1 MTLSHAKT
9 VLEALRFYASYDTW
23 HEGSPHDDKTGI
35 TLDVH
40 LPAGYVFDLGK
51 RATQALSAAEALV
64 REAENT
70 DAFKQSVIEKIEV
83 LRRDADADGSRAAE
97 IAAEAYADCL
107 QILKGE

>member
-1 MTLSHAKT
+1 MLATTDESPELKAAWQESVARK
-9 VLEALRFYASYDTW
+9 AL
-23 HEGSPHDDKTGI
+23 P
-35 TLDVH
+35 
-40 LPAGYVFDLGK
+40 
-51 RATQALSAAEALV
+51 AAEALV